1 MRCTSRE
8 GLSRERAQACAALRF
23 LIFFFGLSLQVGDPV
38 VTLDRLAQSLE
49 ESASRDLLSAGP
61 VAWPGARAR
70 GPREEALLLR
80 CSSPRALRAVWE
92 A

>member
-1 MRCTSRE
+1 MHCVTASVFFVCFL
-8 GLSRERAQACAALRF
+8 LSVSPTV
-23 LIFFFGLSLQVGDPV
+23 FGLSLQVGDPV
-38 VTLDRLAQSLE
+38 VTLDRLALSLE
-49 ESASRDLLSAGP
+49 ESASRDLLSAGT